1 MERVFKNQWIACLS
15 CGLFSTSQALLFVL
29 YPVLAE
35 KLGLS
40 ISQVIL
46 CFSVGSFLFLWGA
59 PYWSLRSDRE
69 GRNRVLFKTQIG
81 VLISLLVLGFLLLP
95 LSIHT
100 QLNFVILLASRILY
114 GALASGLVPVSQ
126 AHILDHASE
135 KQKAKA
141 ATTHSL
147 FLNTGRFLGPLLALS
162 LAFITPLQLVGIL
175 ALAFVGLVA
184 LQSRTLDT
192 QEPQGV
198 TDKKMRLHHIW
209 PDSRDKQGI
218 AALAFL
224 TTIFLGI
231 LQSSLGAY
239 LHFAF
244 AFTAVEASQWMAKLL
259 IVGAV
264 STVLVQL
271 LIRSKLKDPWQGTL
285 PFGAGMLLFG
295 LLVLLLW
302 PSIISLYIAVI
313 FMSFGVAT
321 LTPAYMSAMSLL
333 SGREQGKSAGVLS
346 IAHTLGYAV
355 GGGISAMG
363 LWISERGPFLVAI
376 AVALL
381 IFATLPAIYTGRK
394 SLSQVRD
401 TQHAQ

>member
-1 MERVFKNQWIACLS
+1 MERVLKNQWIACLS

-40 ISQVIL
+40 ISEVIL

-69 GRNRVLFKTQIG
+69 GRNRVLLKTQVG
-81 VLISLLVLGFLLLP
+81 VLISLLALGFLLLP
-95 LSIHT
+95 VSTNT
-100 QLNFVILLASRILY
+100 QLNFIILLASRILY
-114 GALASGLVPVSQ
+114 GTLASGLVPVSQ

-135 KQKAKA
+135 EQKAKA

-162 LAFITPLQLVGIL
+162 LTFITPLQLVSAL
-175 ALAFVGLVA
+175 ALAFIVLVA
-184 LQSRTLDT
+184 FQARSLSAY
-192 QEPQGV
+192 EPQV
-198 TDKKMRLHHIW
+198 FTDRKIRLHHIW
-209 PDSRDKQGI
+209 PESRDKQGI
-218 AALAFL
+218 AVLAFL
-224 TTIFLGI
+224 TTVFLGI

-239 LHFAF
+239 LHYAF
-244 AFTAVEASQWMAKLL
+244 AFTAVESSQWMAKLL

-264 STVLVQL
+264 STVLIQL
-271 LIRSKLKDPWQGTL
+271 LIRSKLKNPWQGTL

-302 PSIISLYIAVI
+302 PTIISLYIAVV

-355 GGGISAMG
+355 GGGVSAMG
-363 LWISERGPFLVAI
+363 LWISERGPFLFAVV
-376 AVALL
+376 VALL

-394 SLSQVRD
+394 SLSQTRD